1 MLNTYATTIDMRNS
15 HCIFSLRHAK
25 TVPSQLHPTPT
36 DLAGD
41 GKNAGTEQRHLQHLR
56 NKLLDAHLASHFC
69 HAVGLR
75 NTSLNHKNMKES
87 EEFEAQHDHHD
98 SGGL

>member
-1 MLNTYATTIDMRNS
+1 MLAHKCLWNLVGVYGIGTLNTYATTIDMRNS

-25 TVPSQLHPTPT
+25 TVPSQLHPTPI

-56 NKLLDAHLASHFC
+56 NKLLDAHLASHFLPC
-69 HAVGLR
+69 HRVKK
-75 NTSLNHKNMKES
+75 HQ
-87 EEFEAQHDHHD
+87 FEPQK
-98 SGGL
+98 